1 MPKKMIMVVDDEYLL
16 AKTVQ
21 ELLEKAGYS
30 VITASSGAQAL
41 ATLRKTKVD
50 LVLVDILMPSMSGL
64 ELVKAIRANREL
76 KDLKLAFLS
85 VVNFSQEQMKNIKK
99 LNILDHIQKP
109 FDNEDLIRRVNKML
123 KEQKG

>member
-1 MPKKMIMVVDDEYLL
+1 MSKKMIMVVDDEYLL
-16 AKTVQ
+16 ARTVQ

-64 ELVKAIRANREL
+64 ELVKAIRANSEL

>member
-1 MPKKMIMVVDDEYLL
+1 MPKKLIMVVDDEFTLSR
-16 AKTVQ
+16 TVQ
-21 ELLEKAGYS
+21 EVLETAGYS

-50 LVLVDILMPSMSGL
+50 LVLVDILMPVMSGL
-64 ELVKAIRANREL
+64 ELVKAIRANSEL

-109 FDNEDLIRRVNKML
+109 FDNEDLIKRVDKIL

>member
-16 AKTVQ
+16 SRTVQ
-21 ELLEKAGYS
+21 ELLEKEGYN

-50 LVLVDILMPSMSGL
+50 LVLVDILMPGMSGL
-64 ELVKAIRANREL
+64 ELVKAIRANSTL

-109 FDNEDLIRRVNKML
+109 FDNEDLIKRVNKML
-123 KEQKG
+123 KERKG

>member
-16 AKTVQ
+16 ARTVQ

-50 LVLVDILMPSMSGL
+50 LVLIDILMPGMSGL
-64 ELVKAIRANREL
+64 ELVKAIRENKEL

-85 VVNFSQEQMKNIKK
+85 VINFSQEQMKNIKK

-109 FDNEDLIRRVNKML
+109 FDNEDLVRRVDKML
-123 KEQKG
+123 EEQKG